1 MGAAA
6 AGVGIIG
13 GIAQTVMGAKDA
25 SKARKAI
32 DSYQRQELTNAYK
45 GLSVSTRGADLQQEQ
60 LQQATAT
67 TVGAL
72 RSGGA
77 RTLLG
82 GIGKVQRQN
91 VAAAQAIGAD
101 LDQQQRQIDQMVAG
115 EESNLQQMQERR
127 EEADLAGLGQQL
139 ASGRQTMMSG
149 LGNIAGAVGG
159 AAQMQMMGDAKRA
172 EFVANRPQEQKVINP
187 FMGGAVGFGQ

>member
-6 AGVGIIG
+6 AGVGIVG
-13 GIAQTVMGAKDA
+13 GIAQTVMGAKQA

-32 DSYQRQELTNAYK
+32 DSYQRQELTNSYK
-45 GLSVSTRGADLQQEQ
+45 GLSVSTKGAELQQEQ

-72 RSGGA
+72 KSGGA

-91 VAAAQAIGAD
+91 VAAAAQIGAD
-101 LDQQQRQIDQMVAG
+101 LDQQQKQIDMAVAA
-115 EESNLQQMQERR
+115 EDSNLQNMQERR

-139 ASGRQTMMSG
+139 QSGRQTMMSG
-149 LGNIAGAVGG
+149 LSNVAGAVGG
-159 AAQMQMMGDAKRA
+159 AAQMQMMAKSA
-172 EFVANRPQEQKVINP
+172 QTAQQSNP
-187 FMGGAVGFGQ
+187 FMGGAVGFGG